1 MGAVSL
7 LLRNIS
13 DVEERKYTIDIPG
26 DVSLFDMLST
36 WSEENAPGLTKR
48 VFDPETG
55 DVSGT
60 MMVIKNGRSVKS
72 EDPRV
77 TIVSPGDEIT
87 VFPII
92 VGG

>member
-7 LLRNIS
+7 IIRNIP
-13 DVEERKYTIDIPG
+13 DIEEKTFSFDIPG
-26 DVSLFDMLST
+26 DVSLFDMLSA

-55 DVSGT
+55 CISGT
-60 MMVIKNGRSVKS
+60 IMIIKNGRSVKS